1 MPDDRIAT
9 FHIGVERGTRRPDG
23 TFVFAPFDLSPLEVD
38 GVQWTFLAEDARPLT
53 PELLRRI
60 DGLYH
65 YSAPVTE
72 ASLEGVDRLVL
83 LARHGVGLDFIDL
96 EACTSRGIGVTITP
110 QGTTRPMASA
120 AVALVLACS
129 HRLRERDR
137 TLHDGD
143 WGPTRFVP
151 QGLGLT
157 GRTLGV
163 IGYGRIGREIVR
175 LLAPWGMDVLV
186 TQRTAV
192 AEDGVEYVSLETLLA
207 RSDVVVVACPLTDE
221 TRALLDA
228 RRLGLMKPTA
238 FLVNVARGAIVDQHA
253 LVEALARDASP
264 ERGSTSSTPSRCPQ
278 AIHCSSSRTS
288 SARRTRSGTPTS
300 SSAAASSPRAPRFCP
315 RAPVEFP
322 PSSPTPPWSTTR
334 SSPRSS
340 PASLPEQ
347 EDSHDHDPRA
357 PQAAARLSRPDRRDA
372 GPARRTC
379 DDAARRRRPPLPSPR
394 RH

>member
-53 PELLRRI
+53 PELLRGI

-83 LARHGVGLDFIDL
+83 LARHGVGLDFVDL
-96 EACTSRGIGVTITP
+96 EACTGRGIGVTITP
-110 QGTTRPMASA
+110 RGTTRPMASA

-137 TLHDGD
+137 TLHEGD

-175 LLAPWGMDVLV
+175 LLAPWGMEVLV
-186 TQRTAV
+186 TQRTPV
-192 AEDGVEYVSLETLLA
+192 AEDGIDYVSLETLLA
-207 RSDVVVVACPLTDE
+207 GSDVVVVACPLTDE
-221 TRALLDA
+221 TRGLLDA

-238 FLVNVARGAIVDQHA
+238 FLVNVARGGIVDQHA
-253 LVEALARDASP
+253 LVEALRERRLAGAGLDVVDP
-264 ERGSTSSTPSRCPQ
+264 EPIPAGDPLLELSNVVGAPHSLGYTDELVRGCVE
-278 AIHCSSSRTS
+278 
-288 SARRTRSGTPTS
+288 SACAALL
-300 SSAAASSPRAPRFCP
+300 SAAAGRVPAELANPAVVDNPLFTQKLTRF
-315 RAPVEFP
+315 
-322 PSSPTPPWSTTR
+322 
-334 SSPRSS
+334 
-340 PASLPEQ
+340 
-347 EDSHDHDPRA
+347 
-357 PQAAARLSRPDRRDA
+357 AARA
-372 GPARRTC
+372 GGQP
-379 DDAARRRRPPLPSPR
+379 
-394 RH
+394 